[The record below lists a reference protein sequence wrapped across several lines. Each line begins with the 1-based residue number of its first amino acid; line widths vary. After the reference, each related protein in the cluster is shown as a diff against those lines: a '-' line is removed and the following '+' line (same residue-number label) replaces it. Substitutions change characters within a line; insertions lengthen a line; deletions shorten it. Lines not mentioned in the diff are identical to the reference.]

1 MVCAGA
7 ENMPEDRPILAS
19 SPSPHGHW
27 GFPKVYEVMLKD
39 VFRIYF
45 VSFAKNPLKISA
57 NVV

>member
-1 MVCAGA
+1 
-7 ENMPEDRPILAS
+7 MPEDRPILTS

-45 VSFAKNPLKISA
+45 VSFAKNPLKISV